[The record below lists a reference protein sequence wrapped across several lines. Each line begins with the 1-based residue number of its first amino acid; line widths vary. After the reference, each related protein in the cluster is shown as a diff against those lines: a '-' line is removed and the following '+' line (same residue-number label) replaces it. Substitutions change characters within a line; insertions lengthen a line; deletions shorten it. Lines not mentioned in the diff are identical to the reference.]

1 MIRCTTSTLCGISLL
16 AAVLLAPATA
26 QEYRNPV
33 LRGMNPDPS
42 IVRVGK
48 EYFLTTS
55 SFEYFP
61 SCPVYRSF
69 DLVHWQR
76 VGYALS
82 RPEQFAALHSEH
94 PSTYA
99 CTLRYNNGKFY
110 ALTTDVRGGGNFLVS
125 TTDPAGPWSNPVTID
140 HGMFDPSLFFDDDG
154 KVYYTRRGP
163 GIGQNIVQ
171 AEIDPST
178 GRLLTELRT
187 VSTGMVSE
195 DAEGPHLYKIGAW
208 YYLSLAEG
216 GSRFLHMETIGR
228 SKSPWGP
235 FESDPANPWIS
246 QHISWDYQVRT
257 LGHCDLVDTPHGD
270 WWTVCLGTR
279 HFNYAHFSLGR
290 ETFLFPVTWKDG
302 WPSVAWSDV
311 RSLTVHHATPEA
323 HPFAAMKDRD
333 EFMETKLGSDWNTIG
348 PAGMTVVSLTERP
361 GYLRLHGQ
369 PDGLSFQKTTA
380 FVGRR
385 QTEWN
390 TVSTVTMEFKPRAEG
405 DRAGL
410 TIFMSPTYHY
420 DICKVW
426 RGGKT
431 YVQLVK
437 QVDDLHV
444 VAAEAE
450 VGTGPLQLR
459 IESDA
464 LQYRFFYA
472 THEGDWTLLGSG
484 EERLIASEVANVWSG
499 AYLAMFSES
508 TDAEHGAPA
517 DFDWFDYKAM
527 EDSQEK

>member
-1 MIRCTTSTLCGISLL
+1 
-16 AAVLLAPATA
+16 
-26 QEYRNPV
+26 
-33 LRGMNPDPS
+33 
-42 IVRVGK
+42 
-48 EYFLTTS
+48 
-55 SFEYFP
+55 
-61 SCPVYRSF
+61 
-69 DLVHWQR
+69 
-76 VGYALS
+76 
-82 RPEQFAALHSEH
+82 
-94 PSTYA
+94 
-99 CTLRYNNGKFY
+99 
-110 ALTTDVRGGGNFLVS
+110 
-125 TTDPAGPWSNPVTID
+125 
-140 HGMFDPSLFFDDDG
+140 
-154 KVYYTRRGP
+154 
-163 GIGQNIVQ
+163 
-171 AEIDPST
+171 
-178 GRLLTELRT
+178 
-187 VSTGMVSE
+187 
-195 DAEGPHLYKIGAW
+195 
-208 YYLSLAEG
+208 
-216 GSRFLHMETIGR
+216 
-228 SKSPWGP
+228 
-235 FESDPANPWIS
+235 
-246 QHISWDYQVRT
+246 
-257 LGHCDLVDTPHGD
+257 
-270 WWTVCLGTR
+270 
-279 HFNYAHFSLGR
+279 
-290 ETFLFPVTWKDG
+290 
-302 WPSVAWSDV
+302 
-311 RSLTVHHATPEA
+311 
-323 HPFAAMKDRD
+323 
-333 EFMETKLGSDWNTIG
+333 METKLGSDWNTIG